1 MIVITAIIERS
12 IFPFADQIIMDT
24 DNLER
29 SDEEK
34 IVSENDGI
42 RFLSDAS
49 IIHVAIY
56 ENERYAPFVGFS
68 ARNLLPTDRKSYT
81 DEEGRIR

>member
-1 MIVITAIIERS
+1 
-12 IFPFADQIIMDT
+12 MDT
-24 DNLER
+24 DALQR
-29 SDEEK
+29 SEEEK

-42 RFLSDAS
+42 RLLSDAS
-49 IIHVAIY
+49 VIHVAIY

-81 DEEGRIR
+81 DEEGRVR

>member
-1 MIVITAIIERS
+1 
-12 IFPFADQIIMDT
+12 MDT
-24 DNLER
+24 STLQCLEV
-29 SDEEK
+29 EK

-42 RFLSDAS
+42 RLLSDAS
-49 IIHVAIY
+49 VIHVAIY

-81 DEEGRIR
+81 DEDGRIR

>member
-1 MIVITAIIERS
+1 MIVITVISQRC
-12 IFPFADQIIMDT
+12 FPFADHIIMDT
-24 DNLER
+24 DTLER
-29 SDEEK
+29 SDDEK

-42 RFLSDAS
+42 RLLSDAS
-49 IIHVAIY
+49 IILVAIY